1 MYNTKFYP
9 PARFQSKFYRKYPS
23 VSNDSL
29 FAYILVLLKRL
40 PDQNDKTL
48 LITEISEII
57 KKYKADIDLMLIGF
71 PVNYE
76 YIMNNNK

>member
-1 MYNTKFYP
+1 M
-9 PARFQSKFYRKYPS
+9 
-23 VSNDSL
+23 
-29 FAYILVLLKRL
+29 
-40 PDQNDKTL
+40 
-48 LITEISEII
+48 EISEII